1 MWLLTWNV
9 YGRVTRRPEQVA
21 AVLAAD
27 ADVIALQEVT
37 PTTVGPWTQD
47 LEQAGYHVLT
57 TADGPRPAGRRRLGL
72 ITAARTPLSAAP
84 PVDAPWPER
93 VLVARTAGLRIY
105 NVHSPISQSPNRAKV
120 RTHEAVFEHLSRGRG
135 PRVLCGDLNTP
146 RRETTDGE
154 VLTFA
159 RTSSGNL
166 RPERGARHDRA
177 ELALI
182 KGLEPHGW
190 RDAFRSLHGYGP
202 RDRSWTWPNGGGYR
216 LDHVIVSRGI
226 DVRRCEYLHEWR
238 EHGLSDHSALLAE
251 LRIAAR

>member
-9 YGRVTRRPEQVA
+9 YGRVTRRPEQAA
-21 AVLAAD
+21 AVLASD

-37 PTTVGPWTQD
+37 PTTVGGWTQD
-47 LEQAGYHVLT
+47 LEAAGYHVLT
-57 TADGPRPAGRRRLGL
+57 TADGPRPPGRRRLGL
-72 ITAARTPLSAAP
+72 IVGSRTPLSPTA
-84 PVDAPWPER
+84 PVDVPWPER
-93 VLVARTAGLRIY
+93 VLAARTAGLRFY
-105 NVHSPISQSPNRAKV
+105 NVHSPVSESPGLVKV
-120 RTHEAVFEHLSRGRG
+120 RTHEALHEHLARGRG

-146 RRETTDGE
+146 RRETPEGE

-159 RTSSGNL
+159 RASSGKL

-177 ELALI
+177 ELSLI
-182 KGLEPHGW
+182 RGLEPNGW

-226 DVRRCEYLHEWR
+226 EVARCEYLHEWR

-251 LRIAAR
+251 LAIADR